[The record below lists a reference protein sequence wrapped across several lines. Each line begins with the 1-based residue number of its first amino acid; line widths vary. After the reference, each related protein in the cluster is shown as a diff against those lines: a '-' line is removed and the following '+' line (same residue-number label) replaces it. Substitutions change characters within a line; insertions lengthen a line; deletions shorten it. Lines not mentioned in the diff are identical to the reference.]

1 MIIQVESTAKEPQV
15 RDREFQRRGES
26 RGFGAEETYVFSLE
40 RMVQLELTKKVNK
53 GIPGRGN
60 SKNRTNV
67 SRRGR
72 EKLWCFYGIIQFDMK
87 GCRGKEPWKCRRG
100 KLLKGLKGQLR
111 NLDFVGSRE
120 ILSSGDHRLLQDP
133 SGPRV

>member
-1 MIIQVESTAKEPQV
+1 MIIQVESTVKAPQV

-40 RMVQLELTKKVNK
+40 RMVQLEHTKKVNK

-67 SRRGR
+67 PRRGS

-87 GCRGKEPWKCRRG
+87 GCCGKEPWKCRQ
-100 KLLKGLKGQLR
+100 GQAFER
-111 NLDFVGSRE
+111 PKRPAFEFGFCRQQ
-120 ILSSGDHRLLQDP
+120 GDTE
-133 SGPRV
+133 